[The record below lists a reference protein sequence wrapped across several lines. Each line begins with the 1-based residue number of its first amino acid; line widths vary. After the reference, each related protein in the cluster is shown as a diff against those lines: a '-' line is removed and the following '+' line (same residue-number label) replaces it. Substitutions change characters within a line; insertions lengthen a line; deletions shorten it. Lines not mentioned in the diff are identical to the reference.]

1 MAAREAEV
9 VVIGSGPGGYVAAFR
24 AAQLGKKVVM
34 IEAEKVGGVCLNVGC
49 IPSKAV
55 ITAAKHYEH
64 ARHKFDE
71 IGILVDNPRLDFAKM
86 QSWKDGV
93 VKKHTSGISQLA
105 KAFKVEIIM
114 GFATLKKAGP
124 PTLIS
129 VDTPNGVV
137 EILAKDVILAAGS
150 RPATLP
156 HLPIDEKD
164 VVSSTGALAFTEV
177 PKRLLVVGAGYIGL
191 ELGTVYSKL
200 GSQVTMVELM
210 DQVLPG
216 FDPDF
221 SKLLTRRLKKNG
233 VNVHL
238 KTKVT
243 ALEKRGGE
251 IAIKME
257 GETNAELLVDKVLV
271 TIGRKPNTDRL
282 GLENVGVKVNAKG
295 FIEVDE
301 ARRTNVPGIY
311 AIGDITPG
319 PGLAHKASKEAEVAA
334 EVIAGHKAAFDV
346 RCIPAV
352 AFVDPEVAVVG
363 LTEAEAKAQGK
374 QVKVA
379 SFPYAANAKATAAQ
393 ESEGMAK
400 LIWDTKTGE
409 LLGAGICGY
418 EASNLIT
425 ELALAIEMGADV
437 ADVALTIHPHPT
449 LSEIIGEAAKEAIG
463 ANVHVAKSSRV

>member
-24 AAQLGKKVVM
+24 ASQLGKKVIM
-34 IEAEKVGGVCLNVGC
+34 IEGEKLGGVCLNVGC

-55 ITAAKHYEH
+55 ITASKHYEH
-64 ARHKFDE
+64 AQKKFDE
-71 IGILVDNPRLDFAKM
+71 IGIITNGVSLDFTKLQA
-86 QSWKDGV
+86 WKEKV
-93 VKKHTSGISQLA
+93 VNKHTSGIGSLA
-105 KAFKVEIIM
+105 KGFKVEVIA

-129 VDTPNGVV
+129 VQTKEGVI

-177 PKRLLVVGAGYIGL
+177 PKRLLVIGAGYIGL
-191 ELGTVYSKL
+191 ELGTAYAKL
-200 GSQVTMVELM
+200 GSQVIMVELM

-221 SKLLTRRLKKNG
+221 PKILTRRLKKNG
-233 VNVHL
+233 VTTHL
-238 KTKVT
+238 KTKVVSI
-243 ALEKRGGE
+243 EKRNGE
-251 IAIKME
+251 ISARLE
-257 GETNAELLVDKVLV
+257 GEFSGEIVVDKVLV
-271 TIGRKPNTDRL
+271 TVGRKPNSDRL
-282 GLENVGVKVNAKG
+282 GLENVGVKVNPKG

-301 ARRTNVPGIY
+301 KRRTNIPGIY
-311 AIGDITPG
+311 AIGDLTPG
-319 PGLAHKASKEAEVAA
+319 PGLAHKASKEGEVAA

-352 AFVDPEVAVVG
+352 AFVDPEVSVVG
-363 LTEAEAKAQGK
+363 FSEAEAKAAGR

-379 SFPYAANAKATAAQ
+379 SFPFAANARATTSQ
-393 ESEGMAK
+393 DIEGMVK
-400 LIWDTKTGE
+400 LISDAKTGE
-409 LLGAGICGY
+409 LLGAGICGH
-418 EASNLIT
+418 EASNLIS

-437 ADVALTIHPHPT
+437 EDVALTIHPHPT
-449 LSEIIGEAAKEAIG
+449 LSEAVMEAAKESIG
-463 ANVHVAKSSRV
+463 ANVHTVKPSRA